1 MYLRLYIPTILRNSV
16 RLVSILKNGR
26 HQAMNV
32 HLDLVHLLRQ
42 DLALSMTD
50 WMLSGLGQRSAM
62 KKYMHAEEMREENM
76 ASN

>member
-1 MYLRLYIPTILRNSV
+1 
-16 RLVSILKNGR
+16 
-26 HQAMNV
+26 MNV

-50 WMLSGLGQRSAM
+50 WMLSRLGQRSAM
-62 KKYMHAEEMREENM
+62 TKYMHAEEMREENM